1 MIQFLNE
8 SFTSIPPV
16 IILSVLFGFIQ
27 YFVANAYVSSQ
38 DKARSSKGMTPM
50 TDEEKK
56 IAVKAYRSAVTATYF
71 TILGI
76 YTISIFVTYI
86 FFR

>member
-8 SFTSIPPV
+8 SFAAIPFV
-16 IILSVLFGFIQ
+16 IMLSVLFGLVQ

-38 DKARSSKGMTPM
+38 DKVRSSKGMAPM

-56 IAVKAYRSAVTATYF
+56 IVVKAYRSAVIATYF
-71 TILGI
+71 TILGV
-76 YTISIFVTYI
+76 YVISILVTYI
-86 FFR
+86 FFL